1 MANALDPLP
10 PRLRVT
16 YIALSEFPSTNG
28 IKVVALA
35 LFVGTGVFLAIA
47 SFNSYDIS
55 EGVLGIWLSADLALL
70 GIGNWA
76 MNIKRNTP
84 QAVPPANVDV
94 EDVSATTGTPAPTK
108 VLTQAGAQLAAE
120 ALEARQRE
128 IAATSADGAV
138 G

>member
-1 MANALDPLP
+1 MTQDVLP
-10 PRLRVT
+10 PRLRLV
-16 YIALSEFPSTNG
+16 YVALSEFPSTNG

-35 LFVGTGVFLAIA
+35 LFVATGAFLAVA
-47 SFNSYDIS
+47 SINNSDVS

-84 QAVPPANVDV
+84 QQIPPAAADL
-94 EDVSATTGTPAPTK
+94 EDVAATQGTPTTPTK
-108 VLTQAGAQLAAE
+108 AVLSQADAQQAAE

-128 IAATSADGAV
+128 LSDIEGA
-138 G
+138 